1 MKYFLIIFIVLA
13 QIGCS
18 TSAQNKE
25 AENDLLPK
33 VQRKPFQKSS
43 VVIKS
48 PETYL
53 KRETAKGKQYDPKP
67 QFVLV
72 DEKSGKYE
80 LRWIGYDRKLKVIK
94 YQRSDAIDAVV
105 EARVERQADGKFIYR
120 YLVKNLPGSPN
131 DLGSFTV
138 QTFANDLEVVK
149 MDHVY
154 IGDMSSDLREFNNR
168 TWYHYA
174 ILEDTPLK
182 VKPGG
187 EIEFS
192 LKSSFPPGIV
202 GCKATTGDLTLKGVG
217 EHMPQEL
224 ENMMPGYEEW
234 TTGYTIG
241 PIDEIVNFTKSEKIK
256 YLSDNLVKFQEAG
269 WISAEASEK
278 YKVILNQGDL
288 SKAIKRIEKDF
299 ENGYITSEVF
309 YVIKYLAE

>member
-1 MKYFLIIFIVLA
+1 MKYFFVILSILV
-13 QIGCS
+13 QIGCGA
-18 TSAQNKE
+18 SAQNND

-53 KRETAKGKQYDPKP
+53 KRDTSSGKQYDPKP

-120 YLVKNLPGSPN
+120 YLVKNLPSSPN

-138 QTFANDLEVVK
+138 QTFANDLEVVQ
-149 MDHVY
+149 MDNVF
-154 IGDMSSDLREFNNR
+154 IGDMSSDLREFKNG
-168 TWYHYA
+168 TWYRYA

-217 EHMPQEL
+217 EHIPQEL

-234 TTGYTIG
+234 AKSYTIG
-241 PIDEIVNFTKSEKIK
+241 PIDEIVNFTKSEKAK
-256 YLSDNLVKFQEAG
+256 YLLDNLVKFQEAG

-278 YKVILNQGDL
+278 YTAMLNKADLNQVFER
-288 SKAIKRIEKDF
+288 AVKDF
-299 ENGYITSEVF
+299 ENGYITSEILLI
-309 YVIKYLAE
+309 IKYLAQ